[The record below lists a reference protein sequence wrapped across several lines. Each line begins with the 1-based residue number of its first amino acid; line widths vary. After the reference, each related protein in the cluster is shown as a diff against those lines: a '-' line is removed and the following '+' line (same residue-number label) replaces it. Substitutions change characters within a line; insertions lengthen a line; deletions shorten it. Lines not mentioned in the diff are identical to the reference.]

1 MGPFEHF
8 AQEFL
13 SGIRGSA
20 GYALIA
26 LAIGLCV
33 YLPLSLGIALS
44 FYLMFDFPQKSGK
57 EILLLCWRLMKGKKL
72 RLLYLEFS
80 FLPLLLLSILSFGIG
95 LLWLQPYMQMTY
107 TFFFLDLMNPRRASS

>member
-1 MGPFEHF
+1 
-8 AQEFL
+8 
-13 SGIRGSA
+13 
-20 GYALIA
+20 
-26 LAIGLCV
+26 
-33 YLPLSLGIALS
+33 
-44 FYLMFDFPQKSGK
+44 
-57 EILLLCWRLMKGKKL
+57 MKGKKL

>member
-1 MGPFEHF
+1 
-8 AQEFL
+8 
-13 SGIRGSA
+13 
-20 GYALIA
+20 
-26 LAIGLCV
+26 
-33 YLPLSLGIALS
+33 
-44 FYLMFDFPQKSGK
+44 MFDFPQKSGK
-57 EILLLCWRLMKGKKL
+57 EILILCWRLMKGKKL